1 MGVQITCRGDP
12 CRVESFSLQTLLL
25 SKTDLVHCK
34 SDLVKSDSVLLVHRV
49 FLGRITPLATL
60 GDAKEQWC

>member
-1 MGVQITCRGDP
+1 
-12 CRVESFSLQTLLL
+12 LQTLLL
-25 SKTDLVHCK
+25 SKTDLVHWK
-34 SDLVKSDSVLLVHRV
+34 SDLVKSDSVLLVDRV